1 MYEYKNKL
9 EFLNGR
15 VPDPENWVVYLDPET
30 DQPGIVSSTIKD
42 EWIFRD
48 FLGTGR
54 EFIQFYTTGRIGR
67 SASNPIYVTSIVKYH
82 FNKYK
87 LWN

>member
-30 DQPGIVSSTIKD
+30 NQPGIVSSTTKD

-48 FLGTGR
+48 FLGTGE
-54 EFIQFYTTGRIGR
+54 EFIRYYVNGRIAHGR
-67 SASNPIYVTSIVKYH
+67 ACPVNVTSLVKYH

-87 LWN
+87 LWS

>member
-30 DQPGIVSSTIKD
+30 DQPGIISSTVKD
-42 EWIFRD
+42 EWAFQD

-54 EFIQFYTTGRIGR
+54 EFIKFYTTGRIGR
-67 SASNPIYVTSIVKYH
+67 STSSPIYVISIVRCHCDKY
-82 FNKYK
+82 N

>member
-30 DQPGIVSSTIKD
+30 DQPGIISSIVKD
-42 EWIFRD
+42 EWAFQD

-54 EFIQFYTTGRIGR
+54 EFIKFYTTGRIGR
-67 SASNPIYVTSIVKYH
+67 SPSSPIYVISIVRCHFDKY
-82 FNKYK
+82 N

>member
-30 DQPGIVSSTIKD
+30 DQPDIISSTVKD
-42 EWIFRD
+42 EWAFQD

-54 EFIQFYTTGRIGR
+54 EFIKFYTTGRIGR
-67 SASNPIYVTSIVKYH
+67 STSSPIYVISIVRCHFDKY
-82 FNKYK
+82 N

>member
-1 MYEYKNKL
+1 MYEYENKL

-48 FLGTGR
+48 FLGTGE
-54 EFIQFYTTGRIGR
+54 EFIKFYTTGRIGC
-67 SASNPIYVTSIVKYH
+67 SASNPIYVKSIVEYH

-87 LWN
+87 LWS